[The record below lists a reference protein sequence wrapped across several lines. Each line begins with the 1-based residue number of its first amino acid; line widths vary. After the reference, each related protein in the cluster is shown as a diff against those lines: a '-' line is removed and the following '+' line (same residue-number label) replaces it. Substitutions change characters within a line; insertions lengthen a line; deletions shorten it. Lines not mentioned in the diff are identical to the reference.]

1 MKLQKFLIAG
11 LLVTAFSGL
20 SAGASQAL
28 SCAAGFEPKDGDS
41 MTECVAIETLE
52 AIAYTAEDGEVV
64 DPEITLYS
72 EETPAIDENGCW
84 TQTDADG
91 NSVDVCA
98 KGIVS
103 DEVDPEPTL
112 YSEETPAIDENDCWT
127 QTDADGNSVD
137 VCAKGMFS
145 EEVDPGFDPSVG
157 CGVITDENGIDMPVC
172 ADGVLTGE
180 EMYQTGVPEMRNDV
194 ELTSAGGS
202 SGSDSSSNTLAALGV
217 LVASAGAF
225 GIGISR
231 QRAVKK

>member
-28 SCAAGFEPKDGDS
+28 SCAVGFEPKDGHS
-41 MTECVAIETLE
+41 MTECVAIEPVE
-52 AIAYTAEDGEVV
+52 ATAYTATDGEAV
-64 DPEITLYS
+64 DPEISLYS

-98 KGIVS
+98 KGVGITPINA
-103 DEVDPEPTL
+103 EVDP
-112 YSEETPAIDENDCWT
+112 S
-127 QTDADGNSVD
+127 
-137 VCAKGMFS
+137 F
-145 EEVDPGFDPSVG
+145 G
-157 CGVITDENGIDMPVC
+157 CGTVTDENGVDMEVC
-172 ADGVLTGE
+172 DAAVLPGA

-202 SGSDSSSNTLAALGV
+202 NGSDSSSNTLAALGV
-217 LVASAGAF
+217 LIAAAGAF
-225 GIGISR
+225 GIGLSR
-231 QRAVKK
+231 QRAAKK

>member
-28 SCAAGFEPKDGDS
+28 SCAVGFEPKDGDS
-41 MTECVAIETLE
+41 MTECVAIEPVE
-52 AIAYTAEDGEVV
+52 AVAYTAEDGEVV

-98 KGIVS
+98 KGFVS
-103 DEVDPEPTL
+103 ED
-112 YSEETPAIDENDCWT
+112 
-127 QTDADGNSVD
+127 
-137 VCAKGMFS
+137 
-145 EEVDPGFDPSVG
+145 VDPGFDPSVG

-180 EMYQTGVPEMRNDV
+180 EMYQTGVPELRNDV
-194 ELTSAGGS
+194 ELTSAGGPA
-202 SGSDSSSNTLAALGV
+202 GSESSSNTLAALGV
-217 LVASAGAF
+217 LVAAAGAF
-225 GIGISR
+225 GIGLSR
-231 QRAVKK
+231 ERTAKK

>member
-28 SCAAGFEPKDGDS
+28 SCAGGFEPKDGDS
-41 MTECVAIETLE
+41 MTECVAIEPVE
-52 AIAYTAEDGEVV
+52 ATAYTAEDGEAV
-64 DPEITLYS
+64 DPEISLYS

-98 KGIVS
+98 KGVGITPINA
-103 DEVDPEPTL
+103 EVDP
-112 YSEETPAIDENDCWT
+112 S
-127 QTDADGNSVD
+127 
-137 VCAKGMFS
+137 F
-145 EEVDPGFDPSVG
+145 G
-157 CGVITDENGIDMPVC
+157 CGTVTDENGVDMEVC
-172 ADGVLTGE
+172 DAAILPDA

-202 SGSDSSSNTLAALGV
+202 NGSDSSSNTLAALGV
-217 LVASAGAF
+217 LIAAAGAF
-225 GIGISR
+225 GIALSR
-231 QRAVKK
+231 QRATKK

>member
-28 SCAAGFEPKDGDS
+28 SCAVGFEPKDGDS
-41 MTECVAIETLE
+41 MTECVAIEPVE
-52 AIAYTAEDGEVV
+52 AIAYTAEDGETV
-64 DPEITLYS
+64 DPEPTLYT

-98 KGIVS
+98 KGVGITPINA
-103 DEVDPEPTL
+103 EVDP
-112 YSEETPAIDENDCWT
+112 S
-127 QTDADGNSVD
+127 
-137 VCAKGMFS
+137 F
-145 EEVDPGFDPSVG
+145 G
-157 CGVITDENGIDMPVC
+157 CGTVTDENGVDMEVC
-172 ADGVLTGE
+172 ADAALPSA

-202 SGSDSSSNTLAALGV
+202 NGSDSSSNTLAALGV
-217 LVASAGAF
+217 LIAAAGAF
-225 GIGISR
+225 GIGLSR
-231 QRAVKK
+231 QRAAKK

>member
-28 SCAAGFEPKDGDS
+28 SCAVGFEPKDGHS
-41 MTECVAIETLE
+41 MTECVAIEPVE
-52 AIAYTAEDGEVV
+52 AVAYTAEDGEVV
-64 DPEITLYS
+64 DPEIALYS
-72 EETPAIDENGCW
+72 EETPAIDENG
-84 TQTDADG
+84 
-91 NSVDVCA
+91 
-98 KGIVS
+98 
-103 DEVDPEPTL
+103 
-112 YSEETPAIDENDCWT
+112 CWT

-180 EMYQTGVPEMRNDV
+180 EMYQTGVPELRNDV
-194 ELTSAGGS
+194 ELTSAGGPA
-202 SGSDSSSNTLAALGV
+202 GSESSSNTLAALGV
-217 LVASAGAF
+217 LVAAAGAF
-225 GIGISR
+225 GIGLSR
-231 QRAVKK
+231 QRAAKK

>member
-28 SCAAGFEPKDGDS
+28 SCAVGFEPKDGHS
-41 MTECVAIETLE
+41 MTECVAIEPVE
-52 AIAYTAEDGEVV
+52 AVAYTAEDGEAV
-64 DPEITLYS
+64 DPEPTLYT
-72 EETPAIDENGCW
+72 EETPAPDENGCW

-98 KGIVS
+98 KEAVPIS
-103 DEVDPEPTL
+103 LEVDT
-112 YSEETPAIDENDCWT
+112 T
-127 QTDADGNSVD
+127 
-137 VCAKGMFS
+137 
-145 EEVDPGFDPSVG
+145 G
-157 CGVITDENGIDMPVC
+157 CGVVTDENGVDMQVC

-202 SGSDSSSNTLAALGV
+202 NGSDSSSTTLAALGV
-217 LVASAGAF
+217 LIAAAGAF
-225 GIGISR
+225 GIGLSR
-231 QRAVKK
+231 QSAAKK

>member
-1 MKLQKFLIAG
+1 MRESLMKLQKFLIAG

-28 SCAAGFEPKDGDS
+28 SCAVGFEPKDGHS
-41 MTECVAIETLE
+41 MTECVAIEPVEATAYTTEEVE
-52 AIAYTAEDGEVV
+52 AIEFTAEDGEVV

-98 KGIVS
+98 KGVGITPINA
-103 DEVDPEPTL
+103 EVDP
-112 YSEETPAIDENDCWT
+112 S
-127 QTDADGNSVD
+127 
-137 VCAKGMFS
+137 F
-145 EEVDPGFDPSVG
+145 G
-157 CGVITDENGIDMPVC
+157 CGTVTDENGVDMEVC
-172 ADGVLTGE
+172 DAAILPGA

-202 SGSDSSSNTLAALGV
+202 NGSDSSSNTLAALGV
-217 LVASAGAF
+217 LIAAAGAF
-225 GIGISR
+225 GIGLSR
-231 QRAVKK
+231 QRAAKK

>member
-28 SCAAGFEPKDGDS
+28 SCAAGFEPKDGHS
-41 MTECVAIETLE
+41 MTECVAIEPVE
-52 AIAYTAEDGEVV
+52 AVAYTTEEVEAVEFTAEDGEAV
-64 DPEITLYS
+64 DPEISLYS

-98 KGIVS
+98 KGVGITPINA
-103 DEVDPEPTL
+103 EVDP
-112 YSEETPAIDENDCWT
+112 S
-127 QTDADGNSVD
+127 
-137 VCAKGMFS
+137 F
-145 EEVDPGFDPSVG
+145 G
-157 CGVITDENGIDMPVC
+157 CGTVTDENGVDMEVC
-172 ADGVLTGE
+172 ADAALPSA

-202 SGSDSSSNTLAALGV
+202 NGSDSSSNTLAALGV
-217 LVASAGAF
+217 LIAAAGAF
-225 GIGISR
+225 GIGLSR
-231 QRAVKK
+231 QRAAKK

>member
-28 SCAAGFEPKDGDS
+28 SCAVGFEPKDGDS
-41 MTECVAIETLE
+41 MTECVAIEPVE
-52 AIAYTAEDGEVV
+52 AIAYTAEDGEAV
-64 DPEITLYS
+64 DPEPTLYT
-72 EETPAIDENGCW
+72 EETPAPDENGCW

-98 KGIVS
+98 KGT
-103 DEVDPEPTL
+103 DFGAVDLELGT
-112 YSEETPAIDENDCWT
+112 T
-127 QTDADGNSVD
+127 
-137 VCAKGMFS
+137 
-145 EEVDPGFDPSVG
+145 G
-157 CGVITDENGIDMPVC
+157 CGVVTDENGVDMQVC

-202 SGSDSSSNTLAALGV
+202 NGSDSSSNTLAALGV
-217 LVASAGAF
+217 LIAAAGAF
-225 GIGISR
+225 GIGLSR
-231 QRAVKK
+231 QRAAKK

>member
-28 SCAAGFEPKDGDS
+28 SCAVGFEPKDGHS
-41 MTECVAIETLE
+41 MTECVAVEPVE
-52 AIAYTAEDGEVV
+52 ATAYTTEEVEAVEFTAEDGEVV

-72 EETPAIDENGCW
+72 EETPAIDENWCW

-98 KGIVS
+98 KGVGITPINA
-103 DEVDPEPTL
+103 EVDP
-112 YSEETPAIDENDCWT
+112 S
-127 QTDADGNSVD
+127 
-137 VCAKGMFS
+137 F
-145 EEVDPGFDPSVG
+145 G
-157 CGVITDENGIDMPVC
+157 CGTVTDENGVDMEVC
-172 ADGVLTGE
+172 ADAVLPGA

-202 SGSDSSSNTLAALGV
+202 NGSDSSSNTLAALGV
-217 LVASAGAF
+217 LIAAAGAF
-225 GIGISR
+225 GIGLSR
-231 QRAVKK
+231 QRSAKK

>member
-28 SCAAGFEPKDGDS
+28 SCAVGFEPKDGHS
-41 MTECVAIETLE
+41 MTECVAVEPVE
-52 AIAYTAEDGEVV
+52 AVAYTTEEVEAVEFTGEDGEVV

-98 KGIVS
+98 KGVGITPINA
-103 DEVDPEPTL
+103 EVDP
-112 YSEETPAIDENDCWT
+112 S
-127 QTDADGNSVD
+127 
-137 VCAKGMFS
+137 F
-145 EEVDPGFDPSVG
+145 G
-157 CGVITDENGIDMPVC
+157 CGTVTDENGVDMEVC
-172 ADGVLTGE
+172 ADAVLPGAE
-180 EMYQTGVPEMRNDV
+180 IYQTGVPEMRNDV

-202 SGSDSSSNTLAALGV
+202 NGSDSSSNTLAALGV
-217 LVASAGAF
+217 LIAAAGAF
-225 GIGISR
+225 GIGLSR
-231 QRAVKK
+231 QRAAKK

>member
-28 SCAAGFEPKDGDS
+28 SCAVGFEPKDGHS
-41 MTECVAIETLE
+41 MTECVAVEPVE
-52 AIAYTAEDGEVV
+52 AVEFTAEDGEVV

-98 KGIVS
+98 KG
-103 DEVDPEPTL
+103 
-112 YSEETPAIDENDCWT
+112 AIT
-127 QTDADGNSVD
+127 
-137 VCAKGMFS
+137 
-145 EEVDPGFDPSVG
+145 EEVDPNFG
-157 CGVITDENGIDMPVC
+157 CGTVTDENGVDMQVC
-172 ADGVLTGE
+172 ADSGLTGE

-194 ELTSAGGS
+194 ELTTAGGS
-202 SGSDSSSNTLAALGV
+202 NGSNNSSNTLAALGV
-217 LVASAGAF
+217 LIAAAGAF
-225 GIGISR
+225 GIGLSR
-231 QRAVKK
+231 QRAAKK

>member
-41 MTECVAIETLE
+41 MTECVAIEPVE
-52 AIAYTAEDGEVV
+52 AIAYSATDGESV
-64 DPEITLYS
+64 DGQQIPTLYS

-98 KGIVS
+98 KGFVS
-103 DEVDPEPTL
+103 ED
-112 YSEETPAIDENDCWT
+112 
-127 QTDADGNSVD
+127 
-137 VCAKGMFS
+137 
-145 EEVDPGFDPSVG
+145 VDPGFDPSVG

-172 ADGVLTGE
+172 VDDLLTGE
-180 EMYQTGVPEMRNDV
+180 EMYQTGVPEVRNDV
-194 ELTSAGGS
+194 MLTSAGGPV
-202 SGSDSSSNTLAALGV
+202 GSESSSNTLAALGV
-217 LVASAGAF
+217 LVAAAGAF
-225 GIGISR
+225 GIGLSR
-231 QRAVKK
+231 ERAAKK

>member
-103 DEVDPEPTL
+103 DEVH
-112 YSEETPAIDENDCWT
+112 
-127 QTDADGNSVD
+127 
-137 VCAKGMFS
+137 
-145 EEVDPGFDPSVG
+145 PGFDPSVG

-217 LVASAGAF
+217 LVAAAGAF

>member
-28 SCAAGFEPKDGDS
+28 SCAVGFEPKDGDS
-41 MTECVAIETLE
+41 MTECVAIEPVE
-52 AIAYTAEDGEVV
+52 ATAYTAEEVEAVEFTAEDGEVV
-64 DPEITLYS
+64 DPEISLYS

-98 KGIVS
+98 KGVGITPINA
-103 DEVDPEPTL
+103 EVDP
-112 YSEETPAIDENDCWT
+112 S
-127 QTDADGNSVD
+127 
-137 VCAKGMFS
+137 F
-145 EEVDPGFDPSVG
+145 G
-157 CGVITDENGIDMPVC
+157 CGTVTDENGVDMQVC
-172 ADGVLTGE
+172 ADSGLTGE

-202 SGSDSSSNTLAALGV
+202 NGSDSSSNTLAALGV
-217 LVASAGAF
+217 LIAAAGAF
-225 GIGISR
+225 GIGLSR
-231 QRAVKK
+231 QRAAKK

>member
-28 SCAAGFEPKDGDS
+28 SCAVGFEPKDGHS
-41 MTECVAIETLE
+41 MTECVAIEPVE
-52 AIAYTAEDGEVV
+52 AVAYSATDGEAV
-64 DPEITLYS
+64 DPEPTLYS

-98 KGIVS
+98 KGTEIIPIS
-103 DEVDPEPTL
+103 LEVDT
-112 YSEETPAIDENDCWT
+112 T
-127 QTDADGNSVD
+127 
-137 VCAKGMFS
+137 
-145 EEVDPGFDPSVG
+145 G

-217 LVASAGAF
+217 LVAAAGAF

-231 QRAVKK
+231 QRAAKK